1 MTFIFL
7 LLYIQ
12 HILLFIKKKMFD
24 FNKNSAY
31 VFQRN
36 IKGNFLKNRK
46 TYQMIY
52 ILIISKLS
60 SFN

>member
-12 HILLFIKKKMFD
+12 HIPLFIKKKKMFD

-36 IKGNFLKNRK
+36 IKDKFLIEKHIKRY
-46 TYQMIY
+46 T
-52 ILIISKLS
+52 
-60 SFN
+60 F

>member
-7 LLYIQ
+7 LLHIQ
-12 HILLFIKKKMFD
+12 HILLFLLKKKDVFD

-36 IKGNFLKNRK
+36 IKGNFLIEKHIKRY
-46 TYQMIY
+46 T
-52 ILIISKLS
+52 
-60 SFN
+60 F

>member
-12 HILLFIKKKMFD
+12 HIPLFIKKKMFD

-36 IKGNFLKNRK
+36 IKDKFLIEKH
-46 TYQMIY
+46 
-52 ILIISKLS
+52 II
-60 SFN
+60 

>member
-7 LLYIQ
+7 LLHIQ
-12 HILLFIKKKMFD
+12 HILLFIKKKKMFD

-36 IKGNFLKNRK
+36 IKGNFLIEK
-46 TYQMIY
+46 Y
-52 ILIISKLS
+52 IKRYT
-60 SFN
+60 F